1 MQQNVARGF
10 TFSGSNITFEKG
22 SSITNTTN
30 LSSSILGSVSS
41 TVKEAGKTGKIVNAK
56 ATTNPSLT
64 NGADLEIIGAK
75 DDIFKVGDTLVPNSV
90 KDVPYTIATV
100 TKPDVQAFT
109 GKVVASNTTNVTLTT
124 QPRELMFRYVYSLG
138 KY

>member
-1 MQQNVARGF
+1 
-10 TFSGSNITFEKG
+10 
-22 SSITNTTN
+22 TNTTN
-30 LSSSILGSVSS
+30 LSSSLLSSVSS
-41 TVKEAGKTGKIVNAK
+41 TTKESGKTGKIVNAK
-56 ATTNPSLT
+56 ATTNLSLT
-64 NGADLEIIGAK
+64 NGADLEVIGAA
-75 DDIFKVGDTLVPNSV
+75 DDIFKVGDTLVPNNAT
-90 KDVPYTIATV
+90 DVPYTISSV